1 MLNHRDRAG
10 TAEPFLPVGSSSDPF
25 VAAVQATRMPMVITD
40 PKQPDNPIIFANAAF
55 TKLTGYGPDEIIGRN
70 CRFLQGPETSAEEL
84 ARLGEAV
91 ARRERIEIDLV
102 NYKKGGERFWNRLL
116 VSPVFDETGQLSY
129 FFASQDDVTLEKER
143 LVRLQEDR
151 DVLEREVERRTR
163 ALVQSEERMRFVLQ
177 AGRLGFWTL
186 DLEPLELTCSATC
199 KSNFGLSPD
208 EDLPYDRLL
217 NAILEEDRDRMLQAV
232 RASIEEHRD
241 YDIEY
246 RVKTPSGEVRWLQV
260 RGQPT
265 YDADGRPLQLAGISL
280 DITER
285 KRGEEHRALLTAELN
300 HRVKNSMATIQSIA
314 SQTLR
319 FSASLA
325 EAQTT
330 LDARLQSLA
339 RAHDVLTRESWEGAD
354 MVNVVADALASFQSS
369 GFRRFT
375 IAGPSLRLSP
385 RMALAFVMALH
396 ELATNA
402 VKYGALSVD
411 AGRVAVNWDQ
421 LDGPA
426 GPRLWF
432 RWEEIGGPPVQAPS
446 RRGFG
451 TRVIERALGAEFN
464 GQAETEFRERGIVFT
479 LDAPSPSV

>member
-1 MLNHRDRAG
+1 MLDHPNQAG
-10 TAEPFLPVGSSSDPF
+10 IAETLLSMGSAGNPF

-40 PKQPDNPIIFANAAF
+40 PKQPDNPIIFANEAF
-55 TKLTGYGPDEIIGRN
+55 SKLTGYEPAEIIGRN
-70 CRFLQGPETSAEEL
+70 CRFLQGPETSAEAL
-84 ARLGEAV
+84 ARLSEAV

-102 NYKKGGERFWNRLL
+102 NYNKKGERFWNRLL
-116 VSPVFDETGQLSY
+116 VSPVFDEAGDLSY
-129 FFASQDDVTLEKER
+129 FFASQADVTLEKER
-143 LVRLQEDR
+143 LVQLREDR
-151 DVLEREVERRTR
+151 DALEREVERRTR
-163 ALVQSEERMRFVLQ
+163 ALVQSEERMRFVLE

-186 DLEPLELTCSATC
+186 ELEPLELVCSDAC
-199 KSNFGLSPD
+199 KSNVGLAPD
-208 EDLPYDRLL
+208 EDLPYERLL
-217 NAILEEDRDRMLQAV
+217 NAILDEDRGRMQTAV
-232 RASIEEHRD
+232 RTSIEERQN

-246 RVKTPSGEVRWLQV
+246 RVRTPSGEVRWLQV
-260 RGQPT
+260 RGQPA
-265 YDADGRPLQLAGISL
+265 YDPEGRPLRLVGISL
-280 DITER
+280 DITDR
-285 KRGEEHRALLTAELN
+285 KRSEEHRALLTAELN
-300 HRVKNSMATIQSIA
+300 HRVKNSMATIQSIV

-319 FSASLA
+319 FSTSLA
-325 EAQTT
+325 QAQTT

-354 MVNVVADALASFQSS
+354 MVNVVADALSSFQSS

-375 IAGPSLRLSP
+375 IAGPSVRLSP

-411 AGRVAVNWDQ
+411 AGRVVVNWDQ

-426 GPRLWF
+426 GPRFWF